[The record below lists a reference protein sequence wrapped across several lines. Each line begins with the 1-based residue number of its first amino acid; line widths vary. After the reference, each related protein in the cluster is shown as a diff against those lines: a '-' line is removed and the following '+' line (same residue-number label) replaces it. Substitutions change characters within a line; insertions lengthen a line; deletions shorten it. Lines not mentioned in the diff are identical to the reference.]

1 MSKVGNAFVEK
12 VTHGTLSPFGGTWIW
27 GCHAKLKP
35 GQPLLSEPILTDQ
48 LVAYFGM
55 RPFTI
60 YGSEDKN

>member
-1 MSKVGNAFVEK
+1 MLYIEKSEVEAA
-12 VTHGTLSPFGGTWIW
+12 SPKISEDGP
-27 GCHAKLKP
+27 A
-35 GQPLLSEPILTDQ
+35 LLSEPILTDQ